1 MIHGKQLAVSI
12 STTGWRIQTPAQN
25 ERSQIL
31 LFGEGWNSM
40 TKAMFWEAQRLRRR
54 STALSTR
61 MCKVW
66 GLIRAFNEIH
76 VNFRAASAYH
86 NFDWTN
92 SHSKVHICRSKTC
105 FSICANIDIG
115 IYTCQ
120 NNTYLCSY
128 YSCFPD
134 SHNMSSRHKFPI
146 SHSSFSSLSLSELLS
161 IWVPG
166 AQVIAVLSFNLE
178 LRGGHIHANFALV
191 LSAEKKWSDFL
202 DPVIPV

>member
-1 MIHGKQLAVSI
+1 
-12 STTGWRIQTPAQN
+12 
-25 ERSQIL
+25 
-31 LFGEGWNSM
+31 
-40 TKAMFWEAQRLRRR
+40 MF
-54 STALSTR
+54 S
-61 MCKVW
+61 
-66 GLIRAFNEIH
+66 
-76 VNFRAASAYH
+76 
-86 NFDWTN
+86 
-92 SHSKVHICRSKTC
+92 
-105 FSICANIDIG
+105 
-115 IYTCQ
+115 
-120 NNTYLCSY
+120 
-128 YSCFPD
+128 D